1 MVIFSE
7 YMIEIIH
14 EIKKY
19 KLLHFTPCVNNVSLC
34 PFIQE
39 CMFGNSHFF
48 FLEKNPFVKN
58 ETWFLAREADRE
70 KKNNMVMERILFIC
84 FWMIAVWC
92 CFLNSL
98 AKSQL
103 HYRKITCIHF
113 PNWLMARRDSGNMS
127 TSHNKRLC

>member
-39 CMFGNSHFF
+39 CMFRNSHFF
-48 FLEKNPFVKN
+48 FKKNPFVKN

-70 KKNNMVMERILFIC
+70 KNMGMEKILYIC
-84 FWMIAVWC
+84 FWMITVWY

-98 AKSQL
+98 AKSQP
-103 HYRKITCIHF
+103 HCKKITCIHF
-113 PNWLMARRDSGNMS
+113 PHWVMASRDSRNMY
-127 TSHNKRLC
+127 TSHNEKLC

>member
-48 FLEKNPFVKN
+48 FLKKIHLLKMKHD
-58 ETWFLAREADRE
+58 FLPGKLTE
-70 KKNNMVMERILFIC
+70 KK
-84 FWMIAVWC
+84 
-92 CFLNSL
+92 
-98 AKSQL
+98 
-103 HYRKITCIHF
+103 KII
-113 PNWLMARRDSGNMS
+113 W
-127 TSHNKRLC
+127 